1 MSNAEEILVELAEI
15 NFRGAAFLLAY
26 GTTWM
31 VCAVLWRTI
40 RAEYAT
46 LATLFQGMFALP
58 VALGVSAG
66 LGMFDER
73 PGGAVIT
80 QLGVLVSMSQL
91 LVLPLLIVLAVRGRH
106 TLVPLVFS
114 LAGAIHFVPYAW
126 LYQSVLYIVM
136 PVVLAVGLAIIYGT
150 NRAARHG
157 DLMSS
162 VAAGRVCALTG
173 ATLLVTG
180 GFAVVAPF

>member
-1 MSNAEEILVELAEI
+1 M
-15 NFRGAAFLLAY
+15 
-26 GTTWM
+26 
-31 VCAVLWRTI
+31 LWRTL
-40 RAEYAT
+40 RSEHAT

-58 VALGVSAG
+58 VAVGVSAG
-66 LGMFDER
+66 LGMFEER

-80 QLGVLVSMSQL
+80 QLGVLISMSQL

-126 LYQSVLYIVM
+126 LYQSVLYLVM
-136 PVVLAVGLAIIYGT
+136 PVVLALGLAIIYGT
-150 NRAARHG
+150 DRTARHG
-157 DLMSS
+157 ELLGR

-173 ATLLVTG
+173 VTLLVTG
-180 GFAVVAPF
+180 GLAVVAPF